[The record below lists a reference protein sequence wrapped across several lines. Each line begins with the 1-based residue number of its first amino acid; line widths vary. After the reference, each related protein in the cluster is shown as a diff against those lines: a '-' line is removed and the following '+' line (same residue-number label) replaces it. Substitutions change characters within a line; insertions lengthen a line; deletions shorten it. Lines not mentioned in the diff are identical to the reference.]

1 MFQVKKCAVENCCR
15 PRVSETVFPW
25 LPDPVVKEDDKD
37 HYKPF
42 DDVVNTATVDGR
54 PSAQVP
60 KSKDVAEQQQVFHR
74 CNITIDFNNSSEQGK
89 YSINMIYKDL

>member
-1 MFQVKKCAVENCCR
+1 MFQVKKCDVENCCR

-60 KSKDVAEQQQVFHR
+60 KSKDVAEQQQVFH
-74 CNITIDFNNSSEQGK
+74 ISLI
-89 YSINMIYKDL
+89 L